1 MKIITPAFAAIA
13 LIATS
18 ASAVAIA
25 NPASDRLTQ
34 LSDIP
39 RRAALRAALIDSGLW
54 CKRVEAAA
62 LQGPWKN
69 LMMWRAKCDL
79 TDPRLDYA
87 VFVGPDGSVQA
98 RPCADMAYLKLP
110 ACRPL
115 IRRAR

>member
-1 MKIITPAFAAIA
+1 MRNIAPALAAIA
-13 LIATS
+13 LIA
-18 ASAVAIA
+18 APVAAVAIA
-25 NPASDRLTQ
+25 NPASDRLSQ

-39 RRAALRAALIDSGLW
+39 RRAALRAALLDSGMW

-69 LMMWRAKCDL
+69 LVMWRAKCDL
-79 TDPRLDYA
+79 TDARLDYA
-87 VFVGPDGSVQA
+87 VFIGPDGSVQA

-110 ACRPL
+110 VCRPL